1 MCSRTERFAE
11 VTGVNETGP
20 VALVG
25 WKGKQFRWINRRAL
39 SLSQSLLLFSFG
51 CFPFICLGKSFHF
64 PFCLWIRSASP
75 LVLDQNYINTKNQ
88 VIKAERR
95 ILKELGFC
103 VHVKHPHKVSKR
115 PHSHRQAGQYGW
127 KLSYLVEWC
136 KVFACHNS
144 LLEENFSVNLEPS
157 SPTQCSVH

>member
-1 MCSRTERFAE
+1 MMFLVKLWWSDGQSPRLPIRCVARLQRFTEA
-11 VTGVNETGP
+11 TGVNETGP

-25 WKGKQFRWINRRAL
+25 WKGKQFRWIKTEGHFPCPNL
-39 SLSQSLLLFSFG
+39 CSYFPFLLFS
-51 CFPFICLGKSFHF
+51 PFVCLGKSFHF

-103 VHVKHPHKVSKR
+103 VHVKHPHKVSTS
-115 PHSHRQAGQYGW
+115 PHSPRQASQQPRR
-127 KLSYLVEWC
+127 
-136 KVFACHNS
+136 
-144 LLEENFSVNLEPS
+144 LLQAVSAM
-157 SPTQCSVH
+157 